1 MSSKVLWI
9 TCYQFKNLLQKATV
23 DSSFQKKK
31 AQKLEFDTRVVLAF
45 KSSVPNSSSAGANF
59 DEFLDALVDVAG
71 FMFPKLPSLE
81 LAFEKLTTQYVI
93 PMHRREFDYTGVV
106 ASLSW
111 TQIDGMLA
119 KNKVRLIIHRF
130 AKTIGDLAASYSSTI
145 GGSQHYRGLQFHQ
158 FSKFVLDIKPK
169 AMPLTT
175 NDLCR
180 VLLYCCRMEV
190 SAQYSESATLASLH
204 FSSSKSASSP
214 TGGFESGKKKNN
226 SRVTMHATTGG
237 IGGPDKQEDDAIT
250 DSSGALEITCEKM
263 MGVFGYLALIAVP
276 QLVKTDSHL
285 RKPEFSTLRF
295 NSQMA
300 LQSIKT
306 FLHHVANHLSGKGF
320 HNSRKHAAFALARVQ
335 FLHEFH
341 KLHQEDA
348 MEDYLSSLTDKFR
361 ELACQKR
368 PNQMQKQTQS
378 ETPYEA
384 EDDIAA
390 QEKTDADEGLKS
402 HLNRTGEDEEDE
414 EGDGDEAYSETSR
427 ASSLDPRALNAL
439 RQRELE
445 QLTSVLNEGDDIY
458 SFLVSELQRHAINK
472 RVVDVTS
479 TIPQMLDIW
488 VVAGQKYS
496 QVLAHVDY
504 SPPTK
509 AAFLQRFGCSL
520 FVFALQLTKSMTTVY
535 RYEELYGLTNARVYG
550 VKSDLWDD
558 PNAAFT
564 MDLAMETL
572 SLASGKLMQACLEFA
587 SQLESP
593 ALNHESDG
601 DSRQQLSSVESANA
615 SVDLP
620 PTMLYE
626 RYLEC
631 LFHRANCLSAYGD
644 ILAHNTICTNDYE
657 LGCALEEELETFHGD
672 QERLNALQV
681 LTPGRF
687 YREAN
692 RMLRFV
698 ALHANGS
705 SQRLPLHRVHRELA
719 MTQFKLA
726 THLPRGCVAEKKMLE
741 EALVNVA
748 ICQKVQAPHKTDI
761 ESLVQKK
768 EYISAILVLRHKF
781 FQPEGPSQSIQPPP
795 DPAGI
800 EQDRRAQH
808 NSEET
813 IAPFYRFVLAAA
825 VKDFDSRSAGILSQH
840 DLTLLNKACGRGS
853 VSDAVM
859 SWILRNFDH
868 KNNGLTRKGCWN
880 LCWIAEADPLA
891 FCEVLD
897 IFTAKYTETHPPRI
911 DQVESTAHLQRDKAK
926 SLRSILFAERRR
938 APSSSSA
945 RKSFSNKK
953 GIAECVVVLS
963 GKITTETCGDLRNTK
978 SPSGVRLE
986 PEVVDVFP
994 SNASI
999 PGELSK
1005 FCFSD
1010 DVFLCDMPFPPKTFD
1025 IVLTGKRSDGRPG
1038 AGLKCAKWPNRES
1051 PVLDKL
1057 ERYPTAQDAMEV
1069 LCPKT
1074 PLCLVKPSAVP
1085 NIPRVFS
1092 PALSPFDDG
1101 ILGSNTDRVCLNP
1114 ENILK
1119 VIPFFMGVRSDK
1131 RVDNLPS
1138 EGVIVVDLDKNEV
1151 LLPSNELIPS
1161 LPDMKAKKLLQ
1172 ALRKASAWASNQKS
1186 RDQFGRVDTKRELSS
1201 TDLKSVGQL
1210 DSLDPDIAQLC
1221 RRHDD
1226 LIEKW
1231 GELQSLFTT
1240 FAAKFVEKLLKD
1252 FRKYCSKTTPPKE
1265 PNEAIAFDKRSFST
1279 MHPSVREFCT
1289 HLFQTQLFQRFIE
1302 KNASSSESG
1311 TGMEQEPSWL
1321 SVRSKSVMWKSSE
1334 SVDESTK
1341 TPPRQL
1347 VQAPMPFPSSDT
1359 AAQSSY
1365 TAVTAHKRA
1374 SQSTLEMFPVFNAL
1388 VYDELLARN
1397 NAALGRSGSTHPPT
1411 TPAIAVLNRTKEDSR
1426 ISMLSS
1432 VLQSSLSFHTG
1443 HSATSKLVTAARL
1456 RLEGSTWEDET

>member
-1 MSSKVLWI
+1 MNKVTVVAHESVKSHRRNRPAGLHRQVKINQYRRYESWVPLEYTVSQLKQGVARLWQLKPAKYQLWNCDEMLLDDWRLDFLGQQPTTFTLKKACSGATSMPQFSTATCSSTTSDPLSVQDQLLELFLFYALQNMSSKVLWI
-9 TCYQFKNLLQKATV
+9 TCYQFKDLLQKATI

-45 KSSVPNSSSAGANF
+45 KSSVPDSSGAGANF
-59 DEFLDALVDVAG
+59 DGFLDALIDVAG
-71 FMFPKLPSLE
+71 FMFPKLSSLE

-93 PMHRREFDYTGVV
+93 PMHRREFEYTGVA

-111 TQIDGMLA
+111 TQIDEMLA
-119 KNKVRLIIHRF
+119 KNKVRLITHRF

-145 GGSQHYRGLQFHQ
+145 GGSQHYRGLQFRQ

-169 AMPLTT
+169 ATPLTT

-180 VLLYCCRMEV
+180 VFLYCCRMEV
-190 SAQYSESATLASLH
+190 Q
-204 FSSSKSASSP
+204 
-214 TGGFESGKKKNN
+214 
-226 SRVTMHATTGG
+226 
-237 IGGPDKQEDDAIT
+237 I
-250 DSSGALEITCEKM
+250 
-263 MGVFGYLALIAVP
+263 
-276 QLVKTDSHL
+276 
-285 RKPEFSTLRF
+285 
-295 NSQMA
+295 
-300 LQSIKT
+300 
-306 FLHHVANHLSGKGF
+306 
-320 HNSRKHAAFALARVQ
+320 
-335 FLHEFH
+335 
-341 KLHQEDA
+341 
-348 MEDYLSSLTDKFR
+348 
-361 ELACQKR
+361 
-368 PNQMQKQTQS
+368 QTQS
-378 ETPYEA
+378 ETPHEA

-390 QEKTDADEGLKS
+390 QEKTDADEGFKL
-402 HLNRTGEDEEDE
+402 HLNWIGEGEEDE

-427 ASSLDPRALNAL
+427 ASSVDPRALNAL

-445 QLTSVLNEGDDIY
+445 QLTSVLNEGDGIY

-472 RVVDVTS
+472 RVVDITS

-488 VVAGQKYS
+488 AAAGQKYS
-496 QVLAHVDY
+496 QVLAHVDH

-520 FVFALQLTKSMTTVY
+520 FVFALQLMKSTTTVY

-564 MDLAMETL
+564 MDLAMKTL

-593 ALNHESDG
+593 ALNHESGG
-601 DSRQQLSSVESANA
+601 DSGQQLSNVESANT

-620 PTMLYE
+620 PN
-626 RYLEC
+626 
-631 LFHRANCLSAYGD
+631 HA
-644 ILAHNTICTNDYE
+644 I
-657 LGCALEEELETFHGD
+657 
-672 QERLNALQV
+672 
-681 LTPGRF
+681 
-687 YREAN
+687 RE
-692 RMLRFV
+692 
-698 ALHANGS
+698 
-705 SQRLPLHRVHRELA
+705 
-719 MTQFKLA
+719 
-726 THLPRGCVAEKKMLE
+726 
-741 EALVNVA
+741 
-748 ICQKVQAPHKTDI
+748 
-761 ESLVQKK
+761 
-768 EYISAILVLRHKF
+768 ISR
-781 FQPEGPSQSIQPPP
+781 
-795 DPAGI
+795 
-800 EQDRRAQH
+800 
-808 NSEET
+808 
-813 IAPFYRFVLAAA
+813 
-825 VKDFDSRSAGILSQH
+825 
-840 DLTLLNKACGRGS
+840 
-853 VSDAVM
+853 
-859 SWILRNFDH
+859 
-868 KNNGLTRKGCWN
+868 
-880 LCWIAEADPLA
+880 
-891 FCEVLD
+891 
-897 IFTAKYTETHPPRI
+897 
-911 DQVESTAHLQRDKAK
+911 
-926 SLRSILFAERRR
+926 LFAERRR

-1119 VIPFFMGVRSDK
+1119 SLLDFVSAPVPFFMGVRSDK

-1231 GELQSLFTT
+1231 GELQSLFTA
-1240 FAAKFVEKLLKD
+1240 FAARLLKD
-1252 FRKYCSKTTPPKE
+1252 FRKYCSETTPPKE
-1265 PNEAIAFDKRSFST
+1265 PNEAIAFDKRSFLT
-1279 MHPSVREFCT
+1279 MHPSVRELCT
-1289 HLFQTQLFQRFIE
+1289 HLFQTQLFQRFVE

-1347 VQAPMPFPSSDT
+1347 VQAPTPFPSSDT
-1359 AAQSSY
+1359 ATQSSY
-1365 TAVTAHKRA
+1365 TAVTAHKP
-1374 SQSTLEMFPVFNAL
+1374 E
-1388 VYDELLARN
+1388 
-1397 NAALGRSGSTHPPT
+1397 H
-1411 TPAIAVLNRTKEDSR
+1411 SR
-1426 ISMLSS
+1426 DVSS
-1432 VLQSSLSFHTG
+1432 IQRPRLQ
-1443 HSATSKLVTAARL
+1443 
-1456 RLEGSTWEDET
+1456 